1 MRSMWKGVIRFGM
14 VAIPVRMYLAT
25 ESKDVSFHLLCP
37 QCKGP
42 IRNKRWCPHE
52 DREVSWSEV
61 VRGYEVGQDEYVE
74 ISDEDLEKLPTSS
87 TQTVELLSFCA
98 GTEINDL
105 YLQRGYYLEPEKM
118 GVRAYSL
125 LRDALE
131 MTSCVGLGKV
141 AFRDREHLI
150 RIASHGAG
158 LVLHTLHWPDEIR
171 AQAELDLPER
181 SANGQGR
188 EMDMAVIL
196 IHNLTEPFDPTKFTD
211 EYRTAL
217 EALVQEKVETGT
229 VARQPAA
236 TPLQTMDLMAAL
248 KASIEESRHS
258 IWVRKPGRRAR
269 RRQP

>member
-1 MRSMWKGVIRFGM
+1 MWKGVVRFGM

-25 ESKDVSFHLLCP
+25 ESKGVSFHLLCP
-37 QCKGP
+37 ECKGP
-42 IRNKRWCPHE
+42 LRNKRWCPHE

-74 ISDEDLEKLPTSS
+74 ITDEDLEKLPTSS
-87 TQTVELLSFCA
+87 AQTVELLSFCA
-98 GTEINDL
+98 DTEINDL

-131 MTSCVGLGKV
+131 KTSCVGLGKV
-141 AFRDREHLI
+141 AFRDREHLV

-171 AQAELDLPER
+171 AQAELDLPGR
-181 SANGQGR
+181 SEDGHGR
-188 EMDMAVIL
+188 EMD
-196 IHNLTEPFDPTKFTD
+196 TEPFDPTRFTD
-211 EYRTAL
+211 EYRAAL
-217 EALVQEKVETGT
+217 EAVVQEKVDTGT
-229 VARQPAA
+229 VAPKPAA
-236 TPLQTMDLMAAL
+236 TPARSTDLMAAL

-258 IWVRKPGRRAR
+258 IWVKRPRRRTR